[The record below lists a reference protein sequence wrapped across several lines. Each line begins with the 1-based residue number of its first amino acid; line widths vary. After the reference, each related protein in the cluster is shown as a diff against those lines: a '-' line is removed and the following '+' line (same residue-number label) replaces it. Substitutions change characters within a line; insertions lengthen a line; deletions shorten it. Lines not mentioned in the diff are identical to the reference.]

1 MPDGYF
7 YVYSYEA
14 PVPVILTAAKAV
26 ALHARHYTAGY
37 EVVAE
42 CEGRLHPGD
51 ALILMSDGVTQ
62 SGMGHGYGLGI
73 GSDGVAEIIN
83 REITNHSNG
92 FNDAQLYALPELVAK
107 HCASLAEGRY
117 EDDATLALLH
127 CRKAAELTLLTGPPS
142 HAMLD
147 KKFAELI
154 LNRDAGTK
162 VVCGSTTLDIISRE
176 LNEKTEVIPG
186 SASFGAPPEYKL
198 AGVDLAVEGSV
209 TLNQVCNIIDE
220 PIELFEE
227 ENVVQRLCL
236 MLRESD
242 VIHLHIGMA
251 ANHAHES
258 IFFKQVGV
266 RLRRMAVERL
276 TRKLRA
282 MGKLVTENYY

>member
-1 MPDGYF
+1 
-7 YVYSYEA
+7 
-14 PVPVILTAAKAV
+14 
-26 ALHARHYTAGY
+26 
-37 EVVAE
+37 
-42 CEGRLHPGD
+42 
-51 ALILMSDGVTQ
+51 
-62 SGMGHGYGLGI
+62 
-73 GSDGVAEIIN
+73 
-83 REITNHSNG
+83 
-92 FNDAQLYALPELVAK
+92 
-107 HCASLAEGRY
+107 
-117 EDDATLALLH
+117 
-127 CRKAAELTLLTGPPS
+127 
-142 HAMLD
+142 
-147 KKFAELI
+147 
-154 LNRDAGTK
+154 
-162 VVCGSTTLDIISRE
+162 
-176 LNEKTEVIPG
+176 
-186 SASFGAPPEYKL
+186 
-198 AGVDLAVEGSV
+198 LAVEGSV